1 MVATIS
7 PISAITDFD
16 APPIAEEEKEQ
27 EDTQQIW
34 IYAIVIVGIVI
45 AARIVFQIIKKR
57 KQQSDDEFSTYN
69 RMYQLVYQN
78 NLHTNHL
85 VWSYLLAF

>member
-1 MVATIS
+1 MKISRIVIRNYFLLILFSIVMVSTIA

-34 IYAIVIVGIVI
+34 IYAIVIVGIVL
-45 AARIVFQIIKKR
+45 AARIVSQIIKKR
-57 KQQSDDEFSTYN
+57 KQQSDDEY
-69 RMYQLVYQN
+69 
-78 NLHTNHL
+78 
-85 VWSYLLAF
+85 

>member
-1 MVATIS
+1 MKISRIVIRNYFLLILFSIVMVSTIA

-34 IYAIVIVGIVI
+34 IYAIVIMVI
-45 AARIVFQIIKKR
+45 IIAIRIIFQIIKKR
-57 KQQSDDEFSTYN
+57 KQQSDDEFST
-69 RMYQLVYQN
+69 
-78 NLHTNHL
+78 
-85 VWSYLLAF
+85 

>member
-1 MVATIS
+1 MKISRIVIRNYFLLILFSIVMVSTIA

-34 IYAIVIVGIVI
+34 IYAIVIMVI
-45 AARIVFQIIKKR
+45 IIAIRIIFQIIKKR
-57 KQQSDDEFSTYN
+57 KQQSDDEY
-69 RMYQLVYQN
+69 
-78 NLHTNHL
+78 
-85 VWSYLLAF
+85 

>member
-1 MVATIS
+1 MG

-45 AARIVFQIIKKR
+45 AARIAFQIIKKR
-57 KQQSDDEFSTYN
+57 KQQSDEY
-69 RMYQLVYQN
+69 
-78 NLHTNHL
+78 
-85 VWSYLLAF
+85 

>member
-1 MVATIS
+1 MKISRIVIRNYFLLILFSIVMVSTIA

-34 IYAIVIVGIVI
+34 IYAIVIMVI
-45 AARIVFQIIKKR
+45 IIAIRIVFQIIKKR
-57 KQQSDDEFSTYN
+57 KQQSDDEFST
-69 RMYQLVYQN
+69 
-78 NLHTNHL
+78 
-85 VWSYLLAF
+85 

>member
-1 MVATIS
+1 MKISRIVIRNYFLLILFSIVMVSTIA

-34 IYAIVIVGIVI
+34 IYAIVIVGIII

-57 KQQSDDEFSTYN
+57 KQQSDEY
-69 RMYQLVYQN
+69 
-78 NLHTNHL
+78 
-85 VWSYLLAF
+85 

>member
-1 MVATIS
+1 MIQNYFLLILFSIMIVGTIS
-7 PISAITDFD
+7 PISAITEFD

-34 IYAIVIVGIVI
+34 VYAIVIVGIVI

-57 KQQSDDEFSTYN
+57 KQQSDED
-69 RMYQLVYQN
+69 
-78 NLHTNHL
+78 
-85 VWSYLLAF
+85 

>member
-45 AARIVFQIIKKR
+45 AARIAFQIIKKR
-57 KQQSDDEFSTYN
+57 KQQSDEY
-69 RMYQLVYQN
+69 
-78 NLHTNHL
+78 
-85 VWSYLLAF
+85 

>member
-1 MVATIS
+1 MVSTIA
-7 PISAITDFD
+7 PISAITEFD

-45 AARIVFQIIKKR
+45 SVRIVFQIIKKR
-57 KQQSDDEFSTYN
+57 KQQSDDEFST
-69 RMYQLVYQN
+69 
-78 NLHTNHL
+78 
-85 VWSYLLAF
+85 

>member
-1 MVATIS
+1 MKISRIVLRNYFLLILFSIMMVATIS

-57 KQQSDDEFSTYN
+57 KQQSDDEY
-69 RMYQLVYQN
+69 
-78 NLHTNHL
+78 
-85 VWSYLLAF
+85 

>member
-1 MVATIS
+1 MKISRIVIRNYFLLILFSIVMVSTIA

-34 IYAIVIVGIVI
+34 IYAIVIVGIII
-45 AARIVFQIIKKR
+45 AGRIVFQIIKKR
-57 KQQSDDEFSTYN
+57 KQQSDED
-69 RMYQLVYQN
+69 
-78 NLHTNHL
+78 
-85 VWSYLLAF
+85 